1 MKSSKIMI
9 LALSVLAGVIGQ
21 LFLKKG
27 TLVREIGAFKFG
39 NLWNII
45 HNCITNGYILLWFLF
60 GGISAFLW
68 IIVISKFEL
77 SFVFPAAASIG
88 FVLIAIFS
96 LCLFGEQISLIRWIG
111 IAVLCLGVFLIS
123 K

>member
-9 LALSVLAGVIGQ
+9 LMLSILAGVIGQ

-27 TLVREIGAFKFG
+27 TLTREMGLFRPG

-45 HNCITNGYILLWFLF
+45 HTCVTNGYILLWFLF

-68 IIVISKFEL
+68 IIVISKFQL
-77 SFVFPAAASIG
+77 SFVFPAATSLG
-88 FVLIAIFS
+88 FVLIAVFS
-96 LCLFGEQISLIRWIG
+96 SCLFGEQISLIRWIG

>member
-1 MKSSKIMI
+1 MNFSKIMV
-9 LALSVLAGVIGQ
+9 LVLSILAGVIGQ

-27 TLVREIGAFKFG
+27 TLVRETGAFKFG
-39 NLWNII
+39 NLWNIV
-45 HNCITNGYILLWFLF
+45 HNCITNSYILLWFLF

-77 SFVFPAAASIG
+77 SFVFPAATSVG
-88 FVLIAIFS
+88 FVLIAVFS
-96 LCLFGEQISLIRWIG
+96 SCLFGEQISLIRWIG
-111 IAVLCLGVFLIS
+111 IVVLCLGVFLIS